1 MGSGNGFLYR
11 AFLPAAVE
19 ERPAQPR
26 GLAILN
32 AMSPKE
38 RREIGVWPPDFP
50 RKAREL
56 ALR

>member
-1 MGSGNGFLYR
+1 MDFFTELFSRQRSKNDRRNR
-11 AFLPAAVE
+11 AA
-19 ERPAQPR
+19 
-26 GLAILN
+26 LAILN
-32 AMSPKE
+32 AMSPRE